1 MKAPIITTKRLI
13 LKPLTSEHLSQDYVN
28 WLNDI
33 EVYKYLET
41 GGNFTIEMLQEY
53 LKEVEKKDI
62 YFWAIHKKEGNLHL
76 GNIKID
82 PINMKHG
89 IAEYGIMMGR
99 KSEWGKGYATEA
111 TDAIIKFCFNSLNI
125 RKLTLGVVSDNISA
139 YKLYQKLGFEVEGIY
154 KKHGKYQGKYCDI
167 IRMALFNPN
176 YNTND

>member
-1 MKAPIITTKRLI
+1 
-13 LKPLTSEHLSQDYVN
+13 
-28 WLNDI
+28 
-33 EVYKYLET
+33 
-41 GGNFTIEMLQEY
+41 
-53 LKEVEKKDI
+53 
-62 YFWAIHKKEGNLHL
+62 
-76 GNIKID
+76 
-82 PINMKHG
+82 MKHR

-99 KSEWGKGYATEA
+99 KSEWGKGYVTKA
-111 TDAIIKFCFNSLNI
+111 TDAIIKFCFNPLNI

>member
-82 PINMKHG
+82 PN
-89 IAEYGIMMGR
+89 
-99 KSEWGKGYATEA
+99 
-111 TDAIIKFCFNSLNI
+111 
-125 RKLTLGVVSDNISA
+125 
-139 YKLYQKLGFEVEGIY
+139 
-154 KKHGKYQGKYCDI
+154 
-167 IRMALFNPN
+167 
-176 YNTND
+176 